1 MEYVNNIYDHIHISL
16 TLKDFEFVL
25 GSWWKATMLYI
36 IKLMRNSKLVN
47 MLLDFRLLDINIA
60 VISFAL

>member
-1 MEYVNNIYDHIHISL
+1 MTIHTYLL
-16 TLKDFEFVL
+16 TLKDREFVL

-36 IKLMRNSKLVN
+36 IKLKRNGKLVN
-47 MLLDFRLLDINIA
+47 MLLDFRLLDVNIA